1 MYSKPW
7 SIDANLA
14 HTSYEAGI
22 LVRWSLVTNIWN
34 SPLTNLQEDPN
45 QTPPDD
51 MWRMTDS
58 PLNAPN
64 TPEDFA
70 ISFEKGLPV
79 KLTLASGE
87 TLTDSLDIFTTLNA
101 IGRKHGIGRIDIVEN
116 RYIGIK
122 SRGCYDS
129 PAMTILRAAHIDLE
143 GLVLDREVRSL
154 RDQFVTFNWSKLVY
168 NGLYFS
174 PEREFIEKSVIA
186 SQETVNGTVR
196 LRAYKGSVSIL
207 GRFSETEKLYSA
219 EESSMDSLVDFSP
232 VDTTGFIGISKIR
245 LAKYGQRKADMGES
259 LSRA

>member
-1 MYSKPW
+1 
-7 SIDANLA
+7 
-14 HTSYEAGI
+14 
-22 LVRWSLVTNIWN
+22 
-34 SPLTNLQEDPN
+34 
-45 QTPPDD
+45 
-51 MWRMTDS
+51 MWKLTDS
-58 PLNAPN
+58 PLTAPD

-87 TLTDSLDIFTTLNA
+87 ELTDSLEIFKALNA

-129 PAMTILRAAHIDLE
+129 PAMTILRLAHIDLE
-143 GLVLDREVRSL
+143 GLVMDREVRAL
-154 RDQFVTFNWSKLVY
+154 RDQFVTFNWSKLLY

-196 LRAYKGSVSIL
+196 LRAYKGCASVL

-219 EESSMDSLVDFSP
+219 QESSMDSLEDFSP
-232 VDTTGFIGISKIR
+232 VDTTGFIGITKIR
-245 LAKYGQRKADMGES
+245 LAKYGQRKAEQGES

>member
-1 MYSKPW
+1 
-7 SIDANLA
+7 
-14 HTSYEAGI
+14 
-22 LVRWSLVTNIWN
+22 
-34 SPLTNLQEDPN
+34 
-45 QTPPDD
+45 